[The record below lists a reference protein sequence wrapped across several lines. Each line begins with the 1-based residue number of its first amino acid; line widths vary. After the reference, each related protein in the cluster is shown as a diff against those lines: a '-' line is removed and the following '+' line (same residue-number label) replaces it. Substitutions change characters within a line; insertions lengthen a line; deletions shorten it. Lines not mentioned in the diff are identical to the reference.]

1 MRQKIELSLIDRPSC
16 LEMSLGGKRTPIIF
30 MMADAMACDRES
42 CLAVGM
48 DDYLA
53 NRSGSRSLKPS

>member
-1 MRQKIELSLIDRPSC
+1 
-16 LEMSLGGKRTPIIF
+16 MSLGGKRTPIIF